1 MKTIDDTVLREWV
14 DLELEGELGGT
25 EKALLEERLPTRT
38 DLARERRAL
47 SSLHAV
53 LADARIPVREGFRAR
68 VMASLPAAAWARQL
82 GRRSSAAW
90 ALPAAMVVVLGLGAA
105 LVLGAGGAG
114 GGQISDH
121 HAWGVGAALFDFL
134 QATVLAGAG
143 LLFATWRGVGMG
155 LEELIAESGASF
167 AALAVFVLFLDL
179 LFVLMLRRKPAPVAA
194 DSSSSDEPTA
204 GG

>member
-1 MKTIDDTVLREWV
+1 
-14 DLELEGELGGT
+14 
-25 EKALLEERLPTRT
+25 
-38 DLARERRAL
+38 
-47 SSLHAV
+47 
-53 LADARIPVREGFRAR
+53 
-68 VMASLPAAAWARQL
+68 MASLPAAAWARQL

-105 LVLGAGGAG
+105 LILGAGAG
-114 GGQISDH
+114 QVSDH

-155 LEELIAESGASF
+155 LEELITESGTSF

-179 LFVLMLRRKPAPVAA
+179 LFVLMLRRKPAKVAA
-194 DSSSSDEPTA
+194 DSEERA
-204 GG
+204 GGG